1 MNKITSTQGVV
12 ERFKR
17 RFFCD
22 PTFENTH
29 KFAQKKPMDNFI
41 FKKHCNLQSID

>member
-17 RFFCD
+17 RIFCD
-22 PTFENTH
+22 PTFENNHT
-29 KFAQKKPMDNFI
+29 FAPKNQWI
-41 FKKHCNLQSID
+41 ILL